1 MEMLKPSSRELLSW
15 NNLVS
20 TISHSEDFAISWERQ
35 HKVSQ
40 ET

>member
-1 MEMLKPSSRELLSW
+1 MPKPSSRELVSW

-20 TISHSEDFAISWERQ
+20 TISHSEDFAISREQ
-35 HKVSQ
+35 KHKVSE